1 MKKIKYKGRDA
12 NRMVETVDVKIK
24 NHESRK
30 SLETGNKG
38 YESPFHDRNNQEKDG
53 KRKRESLDVIKI
65 EGNIVYNRREKKYI
79 ENTNVNIQ

>member
-1 MKKIKYKGRDA
+1 
-12 NRMVETVDVKIK
+12 MVETVDVKIK
-24 NHESRK
+24 KSRK

-65 EGNIVYNRREKKYI
+65 EGNNVYNRREKKYI